1 MRNGGS
7 VEGRGITN
15 GRSVGVGVA
24 SVDVGVGSTVGGY

>member
-15 GRSVGVGVA
+15 GGPVGVGFA
-24 SVDVGVGSTVGGY
+24 SVDVGVDSVVGGY